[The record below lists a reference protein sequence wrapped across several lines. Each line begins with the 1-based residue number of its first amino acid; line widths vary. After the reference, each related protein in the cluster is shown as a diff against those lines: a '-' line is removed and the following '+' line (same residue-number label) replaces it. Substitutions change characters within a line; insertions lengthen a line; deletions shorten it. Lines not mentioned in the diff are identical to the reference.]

1 MSQTTIAK
9 RAVAIFAVTTAVFSL
24 AACGANSSD
33 KNTSSSNDVQII
45 NIAGVT
51 GKKPYTYVNGDNYT
65 GYDFELLK
73 KIDEKL
79 PQYEFKYTALAQDAL
94 LTGLQSGK
102 YDAAT
107 CSFYGTAERFK
118 TFDYSENPTGL
129 SDARL
134 IIRSDEKDI
143 NSLEDLAKSGK
154 KLAPI
159 PTDDARYTLIS
170 QYNEEHPDNKI
181 EFEGATEKSATVADV
196 LKAVGAGKYDAAI
209 YPYTSFQSIKDE
221 LDLDLTTTDSIGLF
235 PTVFLYHKGD
245 STAKLRKDIDKVL
258 DDFRQDGTLSKLSEK
273 WYGEDVFSLPGA
285 DKVDS
290 VIYWE

>member
-1 MSQTTIAK
+1 M
-9 RAVAIFAVTTAVFSL
+9 
-24 AACGANSSD
+24 
-33 KNTSSSNDVQII
+33 
-45 NIAGVT
+45 
-51 GKKPYTYVNGDNYT
+51 P
-65 GYDFELLK
+65 
-73 KIDEKL
+73 
-79 PQYEFKYTALAQDAL
+79 
-94 LTGLQSGK
+94 
-102 YDAAT
+102 
-107 CSFYGTAERFK
+107 
-118 TFDYSENPTGL
+118 
-129 SDARL
+129 
-134 IIRSDEKDI
+134 
-143 NSLEDLAKSGK
+143 
-154 KLAPI
+154 PI

>member
-1 MSQTTIAK
+1 MSNSLINKRIVAVIA
-9 RAVAIFAVTTAVFSL
+9 AAASVFSL
-24 AACGANSSD
+24 TACGSGTS
-33 KNTSSSNDVQII
+33 KNDTEASKDVQVV

-51 GKKPYTYVNGDNYT
+51 GKKPYTFVDGNNYT

-79 PQYEFKYTALAQDAL
+79 PQYKFKYTALAQDAL

-134 IIRSDEKDI
+134 IIRSDEKNI

-159 PTDDARYTLIS
+159 PTDDARYTLIN
-170 QYNEEHPDNKI
+170 QYNEKHPNNKI

-221 LDLDLTTTDSIGLF
+221 LGLDLTTTDSIGLF
-235 PTVFLYHKGD
+235 PTVVLYHKGD
-245 STAKLRKDIDKVL
+245 STAQLRKDVDTVL
-258 DDFRQDGTLSKLSEK
+258 DDFRNNGTLSKLSEK
-273 WYGEDVFSLPGA
+273 WYGEDVFKLPGA

-290 VIYWE
+290 VIYWK